1 MKISEILEPSNRS
14 NNSNISENATGGST
28 GAASVA
34 SVAQPFGHVMSRQPN
49 LFGYMAP
56 LRKKKKP
63 AAKSS
68 KKHT

>member
-1 MKISEILEPSNRS
+1 MKISEILAPSNRS
-14 NNSNISENATGGST
+14 NNSNISENATSGASSAGG
-28 GAASVA
+28 VA

-63 AAKSS
+63 ATKSS